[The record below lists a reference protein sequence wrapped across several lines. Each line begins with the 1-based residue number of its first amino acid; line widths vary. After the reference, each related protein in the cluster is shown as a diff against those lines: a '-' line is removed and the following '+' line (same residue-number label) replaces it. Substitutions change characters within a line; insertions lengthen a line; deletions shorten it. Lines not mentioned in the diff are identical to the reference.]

1 MAAEKKAPA
10 AKALEAVDALES
22 EADEDAS
29 PTIEVRDEKF
39 RLVTKVPAIVMLRL
53 SAAGDP
59 KTPVPR
65 QMGAILAFLEHVIVP
80 EDRDRFMALLEEAD
94 PVIEFDEVN
103 DVLTAAT
110 EAIAGRPTEQ

>member
-1 MAAEKKAPA
+1 MAEKKTPA
-10 AKALEAVDALES
+10 EKALDAVDALDA
-22 EADEDAS
+22 EASGDAA
-29 PTIEVRDEKF
+29 PTIEVRDETF

-65 QMGAILAFLEHVIVP
+65 QMGAILTFLEHVIVP
-80 EDRDRFMALLEEAD
+80 EDRDRFMTLLEEAE

-103 DVLTAAT
+103 EILTAAT
-110 EAIAGRPTEQ
+110 EAISGRPTEQ